1 MLFLI
6 INKWQESGIL
16 QVDLVVSGT
25 KIVSEVCSRCEM
37 VLDDL
42 QGEDLLLD
50 GVEDVAPK
58 ASKTVRLLKYT
69 LLGSANGQVVMNLKL
84 PKITF
89 LNNISGYES
98 TLAESNNVDVGLV
111 KDWVILDLSAV
122 FLALFVH

>member
-1 MLFLI
+1 
-6 INKWQESGIL
+6 
-16 QVDLVVSGT
+16 
-25 KIVSEVCSRCEM
+25 M

-69 LLGSANGQVVMNLKL
+69 LLWSANRQVVMHLKL

-89 LNNISGYES
+89 LNNVSGYES
-98 TLAESNNVDVGLV
+98 SLAESNNVDVGLV
-111 KDWVILDLSAV
+111 EDWVILDLFAV